1 MIILYLAGTSN
12 PCYTVLIMILAIDTG
27 GTKTLIARFD
37 RNGHKTVLTRF
48 ATPQD
53 FSQYVTALRT
63 ALAET
68 ELSPTDIDAVVVAMP
83 GTIEYGKV
91 VRLGNLPW
99 HNVDIV
105 AEIKQFLG
113 EGVPVFVENDAHLG
127 ALGEVRPRKDIA
139 RRSIYL
145 TVSTGINGGLVI
157 DGQLSH
163 ELISAELGH
172 IQLSYDGRL
181 QRWEDFAS
189 GRAILATYG
198 KQASDIDDE
207 ATWREISKR
216 LSHGLAVILPILR
229 PDIVI
234 IGGGV
239 GTHFAKFSKYLN
251 EQLSEIVPEH
261 YRCPIVEATHPEEAV
276 LYGCYYYAVDALA
289 S

>member
-1 MIILYLAGTSN
+1 
-12 PCYTVLIMILAIDTG
+12 MILAIDTG

-53 FSQYVTALRT
+53 FSEYADALRL
-63 ALAET
+63 AIAET
-68 ELSPTDIDAVVVAMP
+68 KLAPAEIDAVVIAMP
-83 GTIEYGKV
+83 GTIEYGQV
-91 VRLGNLPW
+91 VRMGNLPW
-99 HNVDIV
+99 QNVDV
-105 AEIKQFLG
+105 VSEIKQFLG
-113 EGVPVFVENDAHLG
+113 SEVPVFVENDAHLG
-127 ALGEVRPRKDIA
+127 ALGEVRPRQDIA

-157 DGQLSH
+157 DGQLSR

-172 IQLSYDGRL
+172 IQLDYDGRI

-198 KQASDIDDE
+198 KQASEIEDE
-207 ATWREISKR
+207 QIWREVAKR
-216 LSHGLAVILPILR
+216 LSRGFSVLLPILR
-229 PDIVI
+229 PDVVI

-239 GTHFAKFSKYLN
+239 GTHFAKFSKYLDQ
-251 EQLSEIVPEH
+251 QLSEALPEH
-261 YRCPIVEATHPEEAV
+261 YLCPIIEATHPEEAV

-289 S
+289 G